1 VPVIASGKRGIAFR
15 LAGNQE
21 KGPRINLQF
30 SRVLTISA
38 ADFSL
43 IANGRPRVGRISPG
57 SEHGQEALF
66 RARVDNGEHLVFRP
80 GRTAI

>member
-43 IANGRPRVGRISPG
+43 IATGGPG
-57 SEHGQEALF
+57 SMHIPTQLDEPRKYYSRRFTLSVCAL
-66 RARVDNGEHLVFRP
+66 VVS
-80 GRTAI
+80 